1 MRIDRLKIFE
11 FAVYGLALAIILR
24 LFYWQFLA
32 DIEKHE
38 SLDAQNEIPAAQG
51 EIFTSDGFP
60 LVGNQQA
67 FLVYGK
73 PQSLD
78 KKESEV
84 AKLISPQ
91 LISEKF
97 ATFSANIPE
106 ESGMQREV
114 EIKKKEEE
122 LVGKLSNKSLVWV
135 LLGRKIPLELKQKIE
150 SYNISGIGFEADNKR
165 FYPEAS
171 LASHLL
177 GFVGSDKLGR
187 DTGYFGLEGYYNR
200 QLRGKPGRASVDV
213 DPLGIPILIG
223 SYRSIEPKAGSSLYL
238 TIDRTVQFITEIKLR
253 EAVEKYQAKEGTVVI
268 SDPKTGNI
276 LAMASYPNY
285 NPAFFNEFEDKIY
298 KNPAIAEPY
307 EPGST
312 FKVITIAAALDLSL
326 ISPTDKCPVCSGPRQ
341 IGGYEISTWNKK
353 YYPDST
359 ITEIIQHSDNV
370 GMSYVA
376 EKLGLDKFH
385 AYITKFGFGQKTGID
400 LQEEATGFIRDKK
413 DWYPIDLVTAS
424 FGQGI
429 AVTPIQ
435 IVQAVGTIA
444 NGGKLHVPS
453 LVSRISDEGRIEEIK
468 REKEK
473 QIISPKTAVQVTEM
487 MVNAV
492 EKGEAQAFKPKGY
505 RIAGKTGTAQIPVA
519 GHYDPDK
526 TIASFVGFAPA
537 YDPKF
542 VMLVRFTEPTTS
554 QFGSETAA
562 PTFFSIAKELFNYY
576 SIPPEK

>member
-1 MRIDRLKIFE
+1 MDRLRIFE
-11 FAVYGLALAIILR
+11 FVVFGFAIAVILR

-32 DIEKHE
+32 GIEKHE
-38 SLDAQNEIPAAQG
+38 SNDFQNEIPATQG

-60 LVGNQQA
+60 LVTNQQA

-78 KKESEV
+78 RNPQEI
-84 AKLISPQ
+84 ARLISKQ
-91 LISEKF
+91 LIAEKF
-97 ATFSANIPE
+97 ATFSSDIE
-106 ESGMQREV
+106 DSQ
-114 EIKKKEEE
+114 KLQKEEE
-122 LVGKLSNKSLVWV
+122 IKIKEEEIKDKLSTPNLFWV
-135 LLGRKIPLELKQKIE
+135 LLGRKVPLELKDKIQ

-171 LASHLL
+171 LAAHLL

-187 DTGYFGLEGYYNR
+187 NTGYFGLEGFYNR

-213 DPLGIPILIG
+213 DPLGIPILVG
-223 SYRSIEPKAGSSLYL
+223 NYRAIEPKSGSSIYL
-238 TIDRTVQFITEIKLR
+238 TLDRTIQFIVEKKLR
-253 EAVEKYQAKEGTVVI
+253 DSVEKYQAKEGTVVI

-285 NPAFFNEFEDKIY
+285 NPAFFSQYNENLY
-298 KNPAIAEPY
+298 KNPAIAETY

-312 FKVITIAAALDLSL
+312 FKVVTMAAALDLSV
-326 ISPTDKCPVCSGPRQ
+326 IRPTDKCPVCSGPRQ

-359 ITEIIQHSDNV
+359 MTEIIQHSDNV
-370 GMSYVA
+370 GMSYIG
-376 EKLGLDKFH
+376 EKIGLDRFH
-385 AYITKFGFGQKTGID
+385 AYITKFGFGKKTGID
-400 LQEEATGFIRDKK
+400 LQEEADGVIRDKK

-435 IVQAVGTIA
+435 IVQAVGAIA
-444 NGGKLHVPS
+444 NGGRLNAPS
-453 LVSRISDEGRIEEIK
+453 LVSKIVDGDRVEEVK
-468 REKEK
+468 KEK
-473 QIISPKTAVQVTEM
+473 DKQVISPKTSAQVTEM

-519 GHYDPDK
+519 GHYDPNK
-526 TIASFVGFAPA
+526 TVASFVGFAPA
-537 YDPKF
+537 NDPKF

-576 SIPPEK
+576 GIAPEK